1 MKNLFTRQ
9 NVTIILVIVL
19 VVYVMYSYNGKEMNI
34 GDKYEI
40 INYINKEGKPS
51 PFKVYS
57 LMADIQV
64 NEKKKEEIV
73 HLLSEGKK
81 TQAIEIINKM

>member
-1 MKNLFTRQ
+1 MKKFFTRQ
-9 NVTIILVIVL
+9 NVTIILAIALVVL
-19 VVYVMYSYNGKEMNI
+19 VIYSRTGREMNV

-40 INYINKEGKPS
+40 INYINKEGKPN

-57 LMADIQV
+57 MMEDIQID
-64 NEKKKEEIV
+64 EKKKEEIV

>member
-1 MKNLFTRQ
+1 MKKFFTRQ

-57 LMADIQV
+57 LMKDIQV
-64 NEKKKEEIV
+64 DEKKKEEIV

-81 TQAIEIINKM
+81 TQVIEIINKM

>member
-1 MKNLFTRQ
+1 MKTFFTRQ

-19 VVYVMYSYNGKEMNI
+19 VVFVIYSRTGLEMNV

-57 LMADIQV
+57 MMEDIQID
-64 NEKKKEEIV
+64 EKKKEEIV

-81 TQAIEIINKM
+81 VQAIEIINKM

>member
-1 MKNLFTRQ
+1 MKTFFTRQ

-19 VVYVMYSYNGKEMNI
+19 VVFVIYSRTGLEMNV

-40 INYINKEGKPS
+40 INYINKEDKPS

-57 LMADIQV
+57 LMKDIQV
-64 NEKKKEEIV
+64 DEKKKEEIV
-73 HLLSEGKK
+73 HMLSEGKK
-81 TQAIEIINKM
+81 TEAIEFINKM

>member
-1 MKNLFTRQ
+1 MKKFFTRQ
-9 NVTIILVIVL
+9 NVTIILVIAL
-19 VVYVMYSYNGKEMNI
+19 VVYVMYSYKGKEMNV

-57 LMADIQV
+57 MMEDIQID
-64 NEKKKEEIV
+64 EKKKEEIV
-73 HLLSEGKK
+73 HMLSEGKK

>member
-1 MKNLFTRQ
+1 MNKLFTRQ
-9 NVTIILVIVL
+9 NVTIILAIVL
-19 VVYVMYSYNGKEMNI
+19 VVYVMYSYKGKEMNV

-40 INYINKEGKPS
+40 INYINKEDKPS

-57 LMADIQV
+57 MMENIQID
-64 NEKKKEEIV
+64 EKKKEEIV
-73 HLLSEGKK
+73 HMLSEGNK

>member
-1 MKNLFTRQ
+1 MMKLFTRQ

-19 VVYVMYSYNGKEMNI
+19 VVFVIYSRTGLEMNV

-40 INYINKEGKPS
+40 INYINKEDKPS

-57 LMADIQV
+57 LMEDIQV

-73 HLLSEGKK
+73 DLLSEGKK
-81 TQAIEIINKM
+81 IEAIEIINKM

>member
-1 MKNLFTRQ
+1 MKTFFTRQ

-19 VVYVMYSYNGKEMNI
+19 VVFVIYSRTGLEMNV

-40 INYINKEGKPS
+40 INYINKEGKPN

-57 LMADIQV
+57 LMADIKV

-81 TQAIEIINKM
+81 TDAIEIINKM

>member
-1 MKNLFTRQ
+1 MNKLFTRQ
-9 NVTIILVIVL
+9 NVTIILAIAL
-19 VVYVMYSYNGKEMNI
+19 VVYVMYSYKGREMNV

-57 LMADIQV
+57 MMEDIQID
-64 NEKKKEEIV
+64 EKKKEEIV
-73 HLLSEGKK
+73 HMLSEGKK

>member
-1 MKNLFTRQ
+1 MKTFFTRQ

-19 VVYVMYSYNGKEMNI
+19 VVYVMYSYNGKEMNV

-40 INYINKEGKPS
+40 INYINKEGKPN

-57 LMADIQV
+57 LMEDIQV
-64 NEKKKEEIV
+64 DEKKKEEIV

-81 TQAIEIINKM
+81 KQAIEIVNKM

>member
-1 MKNLFTRQ
+1 MNKLFTRQ
-9 NVTIILVIVL
+9 NVTIILAIVI
-19 VVYVMYSYNGKEMNI
+19 VVYVMYSYKGKEMNV

-40 INYINKEGKPS
+40 INYINKEDKPS

-57 LMADIQV
+57 MMENIQID
-64 NEKKKEEIV
+64 EKKKEEIV
-73 HLLSEGKK
+73 HMLSEGNK

>member
-1 MKNLFTRQ
+1 M
-9 NVTIILVIVL
+9 NV
-19 VVYVMYSYNGKEMNI
+19 

-40 INYINKEGKPS
+40 INYINKEDKPS

-57 LMADIQV
+57 LMEDIQV

-73 HLLSEGKK
+73 DLLSEGKK
-81 TQAIEIINKM
+81 IEAIEIINKM

>member
-1 MKNLFTRQ
+1 MKKFFTRQ
-9 NVTIILVIVL
+9 NVTIILVIAL
-19 VVYVMYSYNGKEMNI
+19 VVYVMYSYKGKEMNV

-57 LMADIQV
+57 KMEDIQID
-64 NEKKKEEIV
+64 EKKKEEIV
-73 HLLSEGKK
+73 HMLSEGKK

>member
-1 MKNLFTRQ
+1 MKKFFTRQ
-9 NVTIILVIVL
+9 NVTIILAIAL
-19 VVYVMYSYNGKEMNI
+19 VVYVMYSYKGKEMNV

-57 LMADIQV
+57 MMEDIQID
-64 NEKKKEEIV
+64 EKKKEEIV
-73 HLLSEGKK
+73 HMLSEGKK

>member
-1 MKNLFTRQ
+1 MKKFFTRQ
-9 NVTIILVIVL
+9 NVTIILAIAL
-19 VVYVMYSYNGKEMNI
+19 VVYVMYSYKGKEMNV

-40 INYINKEGKPS
+40 INYINKEDKPS

-57 LMADIQV
+57 MMENIQID
-64 NEKKKEEIV
+64 EKKKEEIV
-73 HLLSEGKK
+73 HMLSEGNK

>member
-1 MKNLFTRQ
+1 MKTFFTRQ
-9 NVTIILVIVL
+9 NVTIILVITL
-19 VVYVMYSYNGKEMNI
+19 VVYVMYSYKGREMNV

-40 INYINKEGKPS
+40 INYINKEDKPN

-57 LMADIQV
+57 MMEDIQID
-64 NEKKKEEIV
+64 EKKKEEIV

-81 TQAIEIINKM
+81 TDAIEFINKM

>member
-1 MKNLFTRQ
+1 MMKFFTRQ
-9 NVTIILVIVL
+9 NVTIILVIAL
-19 VVYVMYSYNGKEMNI
+19 VVYVMYSYKGREMNV

-57 LMADIQV
+57 LMEDIQID
-64 NEKKKEEIV
+64 EKKKEEIV
-73 HLLSEGKK
+73 HMLSEGKK

>member
-1 MKNLFTRQ
+1 MKKFFTRQ
-9 NVTIILVIVL
+9 NVTIILAIAL
-19 VVYVMYSYNGKEMNI
+19 VVYVMYSYKGKEMNV

-57 LMADIQV
+57 MMEEIQID
-64 NEKKKEEIV
+64 EKKKEEIV
-73 HLLSEGKK
+73 HMLSEGKK

>member
-1 MKNLFTRQ
+1 MKKFFTRQ

>member
-1 MKNLFTRQ
+1 MKKFLTRQ
-9 NVTIILVIVL
+9 NVTIILAIAL
-19 VVYVMYSYNGKEMNI
+19 VVYVMYSYKGKEMNV

-57 LMADIQV
+57 MMEDIQID
-64 NEKKKEEIV
+64 EKKKEEIV
-73 HLLSEGKK
+73 HMLSEGKK

>member
-1 MKNLFTRQ
+1 MKTFFTRQ

-19 VVYVMYSYNGKEMNI
+19 VVYVMYSYNGKEMNV

-40 INYINKEGKPS
+40 INYINKEGKPN

-64 NEKKKEEIV
+64 DEKKKEEIV

-81 TQAIEIINKM
+81 KQAIEIVNKM